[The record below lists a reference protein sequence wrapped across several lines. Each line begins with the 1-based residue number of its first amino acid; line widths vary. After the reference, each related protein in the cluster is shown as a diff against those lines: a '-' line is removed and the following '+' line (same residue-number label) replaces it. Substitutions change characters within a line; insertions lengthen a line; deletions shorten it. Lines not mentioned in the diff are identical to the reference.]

1 MKVTLKLELSSLKS
15 SETKYTTA
23 WLFFLNH
30 FLFFCLQ
37 LSSTLLYFKNF
48 DPDSSSRACG
58 NCGKLL
64 KIFTQQYFQGFLPV
78 ENPVEN

>member
-1 MKVTLKLELSSLKS
+1 MSLNDFLKQIRKMKVTLKLELSSLKS

-37 LSSTLLYFKNF
+37 LSSTLL
-48 DPDSSSRACG
+48 S
-58 NCGKLL
+58 L
-64 KIFTQQYFQGFLPV
+64 KILIRIVVVEPV
-78 ENPVEN
+78 EIVENF

>member
-37 LSSTLLYFKNF
+37 LSSTLL
-48 DPDSSSRACG
+48 S
-58 NCGKLL
+58 L
-64 KIFTQQYFQGFLPV
+64 KILIRIVVVEPV
-78 ENPVEN
+78 EIVENF